1 MFNAIHVTHEAVYK
15 VGGIG
20 TVLEGLINS
29 RPYRDGVGRTVL
41 VCPLFYP
48 ERTPRLNSGGVVE
61 YSSLDQVCDGPY
73 AEAFRQVWSVM
84 ARRLP

>member
-1 MFNAIHVTHEAVYK
+1 MFNAIHVSHEAVHK

-41 VCPLFYP
+41 VCPLYYPDNP
-48 ERTPRLNSGGVVE
+48 ERLGPGGVIE
-61 YSSLDQVCDGPY
+61 YSSLDQRQDGPY
-73 AEAFRQVWSVM
+73 A
-84 ARRLP
+84 